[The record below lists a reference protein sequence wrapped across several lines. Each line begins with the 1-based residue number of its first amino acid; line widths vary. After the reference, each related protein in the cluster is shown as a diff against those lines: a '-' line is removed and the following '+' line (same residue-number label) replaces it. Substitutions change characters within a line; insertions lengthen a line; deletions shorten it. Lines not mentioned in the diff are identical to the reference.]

1 MTKWWTVL
9 ITIALLAGIK
19 IWNPD
24 PVKSLRYIQYDF
36 FQQEQEQ
43 VVLVLVPQLYF
54 LELVILKI
62 LQTGQEQLIQLLNV
76 M

>member
-1 MTKWWTVL
+1 M
-9 ITIALLAGIK
+9 INTIILENMEQTINQIFHK
-19 IWNPD
+19 EN
-24 PVKSLRYIQYDF
+24 